1 MTSRLDR
8 REFLRQGAIATLS
21 LGALG
26 LPAVD
31 ARAEPP
37 ARDRVRT
44 LGKTG
49 LRVSDISFGSGD
61 TGDPDLVRYAF
72 DQGVT
77 LFDTAES
84 YPLGRKGAA
93 ERAIG
98 TALTGKRDQ
107 IVITSKIVAP
117 SKIKANRIMRQLE
130 GSLRRLQTDYVDIYL
145 NHGVNDLDRLL
156 NPEWFEFVERAKRQG
171 KIRFSGMSGHAG
183 HLLECLDVAIEREL
197 VDVILAA
204 YNFGED
210 PAFYERLTRSFD
222 IVANQQG
229 LPERL
234 GRAHEKGIGVLTMKT
249 LMGARLNDMRPY
261 ETGGATFAQ
270 AAFRWVLSD
279 PNVDGLVI
287 SMNSRARIDEYRA
300 ASGQPHPKQED
311 ARLLRQYVALN
322 SAAYCRPACSACQS
336 ACPADVPI
344 GEILRARM
352 YAQDYGNLA
361 KARATYAGLGAGASA
376 CLGCSGP
383 CLAACPYD
391 LAVPELT
398 AATHDLLGDG

>member
-1 MTSRLDR
+1 M
-8 REFLRQGAIATLS
+8 AALS

-26 LPAVD
+26 RPGA
-31 ARAEPP
+31 AAEPSGE
-37 ARDRVRT
+37 RIRT

-49 LRVSDISFGSGD
+49 LRISDIAFG
-61 TGDPDLVRYAF
+61 TGATDDPDLVRYAF
-72 DQGVT
+72 ERGVT
-77 LFDTAES
+77 FFDTAEG
-84 YPLGRKGAA
+84 YPLGSKGTA

-98 TALTGKRDQ
+98 TALAGKRDQ
-107 IVITSKIVAP
+107 VVITSKIGAP
-117 SKIKANRIMRQLE
+117 AKIKWPRIMRRLE

-145 NHGVNDLDRLL
+145 NHGVNELDRLL
-156 NPEWFEFVERAKRQG
+156 NPEWFEFVARAKKQG

-210 PAFYERLTRSFD
+210 PAFYEKLTRSFD

-234 GRAHEKGIGVLTMKT
+234 ARAHEKGIGVLTMKT

-261 ETGGATFAQ
+261 ESGGATFAQ
-270 AAFRWVLSD
+270 AAFRWVLSN

-287 SMNSRARIDEYRA
+287 SMKSRAQIDEYLK
-300 ASGQPHPKQED
+300 ASGETRPKRED

-322 SAAYCRPACSACQS
+322 SAAYCRPACSACES
-336 ACPADVPI
+336 ACPVDVPV
-344 GEILRARM
+344 GEVLRARM
-352 YAQDYGNLA
+352 YARDYGDLP
-361 KARATYAGLGAGASA
+361 KAQATYAGLGAGAA
-376 CLGCSGP
+376 PCLGCAGP
-383 CLAACPYD
+383 CLSACPHG
-391 LAVPELT
+391 LAVPDLT
-398 AATHDLLGDG
+398 RATHRLLGDG